1 MLIASEG
8 IDVSDSQAPSSVDW
22 ARVRSEGITWAYV
35 KILEGTTMV
44 DRCYA
49 EHVRRCRASSDILL
63 TGYCY
68 HHPSGTVRES
78 ALKYC
83 ELVDPLLFELPPVLD
98 FETLCGTRPPKDK
111 PSADA
116 GCDAHVKA
124 SPQAAV
130 DSCALWLETVTAQL
144 RKPFLYWG
152 SGLASLLRRGGAD
165 LSALAAYDQ
174 ILADYTGPLDLIPGM
189 PEPVAHQW
197 SNGISPPVL
206 TAGLRLD
213 RNRSPLT
220 ARDLAAL
227 GLATEPR
234 CVAPELTAQRFALS
248 DPMIPP
254 QS

>member
-1 MLIASEG
+1 MMVASEG
-8 IDVSDSQAPSSVDW
+8 IDVSDAQRPASIDW
-22 ARVRSEGITWAYV
+22 ARVRSEGISWAYV
-35 KILEGTTMV
+35 KILEGTTEI
-44 DRCYA
+44 DHAYA

-83 ELVDPLLFELPPVLD
+83 ELVDGLLFELPPVLD
-98 FETLCGTRPPKDK
+98 FETLCGK
-111 PSADA
+111 PDA
-116 GCDAHVKA
+116 PDGGCKAHVKA

-144 RKPFLYWG
+144 RKPLLYWG
-152 SGLASLLRRGGAD
+152 SGLAGLLRRGGAD

-197 SNGISPPVL
+197 SNGVEPPVL

-213 RNRSPLT
+213 RNRSRYT
-220 ARDLAAL
+220 AHDLAAL
-227 GLATEPR
+227 GLAIAPR
-234 CVAPELTAQRFALS
+234 CVAPEIDARRIVLS
-248 DPMIPP
+248 DPTTRNP
-254 QS
+254 

>member
-8 IDVSDSQAPSSVDW
+8 IDVSDAQHPASIDW
-22 ARVRSEGITWAYV
+22 ARVRAEGISWAYI
-35 KILEGTTMV
+35 KILEGTTTL
-44 DRCYA
+44 DKCYA

-83 ELVDPLLFELPPVLD
+83 ELVDGLLFELPPVLD
-98 FETLCGTRPPKDK
+98 FETLCGARPQKGKSSP
-111 PSADA
+111 DA
-116 GCDAHVKA
+116 GCDAHPKA

-130 DSCALWLETVTAQL
+130 DSCALWLETVTAEL
-144 RKPFLYWG
+144 RRPLLYWG
-152 SGLASLLRRGGAD
+152 SGLAGLLRRGGAD

-174 ILADYTGPLDLIPGM
+174 ILADYTGPLDLIPEM

-197 SNGISPPVL
+197 SNGVEPPVL
-206 TAGLRLD
+206 TADLKLD
-213 RNRSPLT
+213 RNRSRCT

-227 GLATEPR
+227 GLAVEPR
-234 CVAPELTAQRFALS
+234 TVAPEITADRIALS
-248 DPMIPP
+248 DPTTRNP
-254 QS
+254 